1 MTATSLSAR
10 HSLIGAAVTI
20 LFFGSTVTQAGA
32 ATPAGPAAQGG
43 TLALADR
50 GAPDDPEF
58 YSDVLPILQENCQ
71 ACHRINGA
79 NMGGMVAPMSLI
91 TYEETRRWSTTIAER
106 VATRSMPPWY
116 ASEIHNGQFRNERT
130 LTDDQISTLVRW
142 AETGAAS
149 GDPKDAPPPVKFP
162 DTEWAFGE
170 PDLVVPIPEPYFVE
184 DDVKDLY
191 VTLVGRITEE
201 MLPEPRWIRATQ
213 VRPGEAVHHVV
224 SNLGGQ
230 TPGMGAKV
238 YREGFGQLVS
248 PGEIVGW
255 QLHYNKEAGPGTG
268 RWDENTSINLQFH
281 PVGYEPTCQTGSD
294 AMGNYTFRIPA
305 GDPNYGAKSEFTFP
319 TDAYIISYF
328 PHMHLRGKEMKIM
341 AYYPDG
347 SEEIVLHV
355 PKYDFNWQTVY
366 EYEEFKFVPA
376 GTRLE
381 TTGWFD
387 NSAANPHNPDPTVD
401 ITGPTFLGEAVPTHR
416 EMMYS
421 LVTFTP
427 LPSESG
433 EPCDGR

>member
-1 MTATSLSAR
+1 MTEKRGSR
-10 HSLIGAAVTI
+10 CDWLIGAAVAI
-20 LFFGSTVTQAGA
+20 LLWGGA
-32 ATPAGPAAQGG
+32 ATQAAAATQ
-43 TLALADR
+43 
-50 GAPDDPEF
+50 APTEF
-58 YSDVLPILQENCQ
+58 YRDVLPILQENCQ

-79 NMGGMVAPMSLI
+79 NMGGMIAPMSLV
-91 TYEETRRWSTTIAER
+91 TYEDTRRWSTKMAER
-106 VATRSMPPWY
+106 VSTRSMPPWY

-130 LTDDQISTLVRW
+130 LTDNQISTLVRW
-142 AETGAAS
+142 AESGAAS

-162 DTEWAFGE
+162 DSEWSFGE

-213 VRPGEAVHHVV
+213 VRPNEAVHHVV
-224 SNLGGQ
+224 SNLAGQ

-238 YREGFGQLVS
+238 FREGFGQLVS
-248 PGEIVGW
+248 PGDIVGW

-268 RWDENTSINLQFH
+268 LWDETTSINLQFH
-281 PVGYEPTCQTGSD
+281 PVGYEPTCQTGAD

-305 GDPNYGAKSEFTFP
+305 GDPNYAAKSEFTFP

-328 PHMHLRGKEMKIM
+328 PHMRGKEMKIV

-401 ITGPTFLGEAVPTHR
+401 VTGPTFLGEAVPTHR

-421 LVTFTP
+421 LVTYTP

-433 EPCDGR
+433 EACDGR

>member
-1 MTATSLSAR
+1 MTARSSSACNWI
-10 HSLIGAAVTI
+10 IGIAVTI
-20 LFFGSTVTQAGA
+20 LFWGTATQAGA
-32 ATPAGPAAQGG
+32 ATLAGPAAQAG
-43 TLALADR
+43 TVAQAND
-50 GAPDDPEF
+50 GTPVHPEF
-58 YSDVLPILQENCQ
+58 YRDVLPILQENCQ
-71 ACHRINGA
+71 ACHRINGN
-79 NMGGMVAPMSLI
+79 NMGGMIAPMSLI
-91 TYEETRRWSTTIAER
+91 TYEETRRWSAKIANR

-142 AETGAAS
+142 ADTGAVS
-149 GDPKDAPPPVKFP
+149 GDPKDAPAPLAFP
-162 DTEWAFGE
+162 DSEWSIGE
-170 PDLVVPIPEPYFVE
+170 PDLVVRIPEPYFVGDHVE
-184 DDVKDLY
+184 DEY
-191 VTLVGRITEE
+191 VSFVGVITEE
-201 MLPEPRWIRATQ
+201 MLPEPRWVRATQ

-238 YREGFGQLVS
+238 YREGFGQLVR
-248 PGEIVGW
+248 PGQTVGW
-255 QLHYNKEAGPGTG
+255 QMHYNKEAGPGTG
-268 RWDENTSINLQFH
+268 LWDETEIMLQFH
-281 PVGYEPTCQTGSD
+281 PVGYEPRCATGSD

-305 GDPNYGAKSEFTFP
+305 NDPNYSAKSEFTFP

-366 EYEEFKFVPA
+366 EYDEFKFVPA

-381 TTGWFD
+381 TTGWWD

-401 ITGPTFLGEAVPTHR
+401 VTGPTFLGQAVPTTR

-421 LVTFTP
+421 LVTYTP
-427 LPSESG
+427 VPSESG